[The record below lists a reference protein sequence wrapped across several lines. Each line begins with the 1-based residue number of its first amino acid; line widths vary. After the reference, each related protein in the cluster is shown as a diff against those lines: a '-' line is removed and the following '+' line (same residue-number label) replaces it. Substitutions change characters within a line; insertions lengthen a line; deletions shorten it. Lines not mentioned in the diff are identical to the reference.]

1 MRTEGTM
8 TDLGFASD
16 ELPIGTHMCLIY
28 TSEDERRDTLLKF
41 LLSGLRRDER
51 SACFSDK
58 ITEAELRFF
67 FKENNILYDER
78 KESGQITLSSPGE
91 VYFKGGFFDPD
102 RIIETLRKFYL
113 DARDAGLPA
122 TRIIGEMVPEIKTT
136 PGGERLLEY
145 ESRITILV
153 RTHPVTAICQYNENN
168 FDGKTIM
175 EILKVHPRMIVNG
188 NVIQNPFFIEP
199 EEYLKGLNC

>member
-1 MRTEGTM
+1 MKNEAIM
-8 TDLGFASD
+8 TDFGFACE
-16 ELPIGTHMCLIY
+16 ELPVGTHMCLIY

-58 ITEAELRFF
+58 ITEAELRSF
-67 FKENNILYDER
+67 FKENNIIYDDR

-91 VYFKGGFFDPD
+91 VYFKGGIFDPD
-102 RIIETLRKFYL
+102 RIIATLRTFYL
-113 DARDAGLPA
+113 DARGAGLPA
-122 TRIIGEMVPEIKTT
+122 ARIIGEMVPEVKTI

-145 ESRITILV
+145 ESRVTILV
-153 RTHPVTAICQYNENN
+153 RTHPVTAICQYNAND

-175 EILKVHPRMIVNG
+175 EILKVHPKMIVNG

-199 EEYLKGLNC
+199 EEYLKGLN